1 VAMTPEV
8 RKGIEELLAGGY
20 TGNPATIAWLHK
32 QLAHDDWDNQIE
44 RMGGGPTARNARMQP
59 IFDELSATT
68 LFDLHAQIMT
78 DGRERGLWVW
88 LYDESKARAETYEK
102 WAENALDTFCELA
115 KIPRESMKRFSAAM
129 AMDQFKNVSNS
140 KVDEAALLEWPEV
153 KKLYDA
159 IGKELEKRCPPK
171 KTKSR
176 TKKSTSAK
184 RARGGST
191 ATR

>member
-1 VAMTPEV
+1 MTPEV

-20 TGNPATIAWLHK
+20 SSNPAMIAWLHK

-59 IFDELSATT
+59 IFDEPCSVS
-68 LFDLHAQIMT
+68 LFDMHAQVMT

-88 LYDESKARAETYEK
+88 LHDESKARAETYDK
-102 WAENALDTFCELA
+102 WAEGALDTFCELA
-115 KIPRESMKRFSAAM
+115 KIPREGMKRFSAAM

-153 KKLYDA
+153 EKLYA
-159 IGKELEKRCPPK
+159 VIGEVLKKRRPQRRKKPSAPK
-171 KTKSR
+171 RRTA
-176 TKKSTSAK
+176 TKKEI
-184 RARGGST
+184 RHV
-191 ATR
+191 